1 MLSENDCLINKF
13 NSMKRLLFVFMLALT
28 LEVKG
33 FATAPDE
40 GMWLPMFIDRLNYVD
55 MQKMGL
61 HLTADE
67 LYSINHSSLK
77 DAIVSLG
84 FFCTAEVV
92 SNEGLLF
99 TNHHCGYESIQA
111 HSSIDHDY
119 LTDGFWA
126 MSKKEELQNEG
137 LTASFLVR
145 MEDVTA
151 KVLANVTDDMSE
163 SDRSAKVEEVISKI
177 EKEASEKGKYDANVG
192 TFFEGNEFYLFVYQT
207 YKDVRLVGAPPSA
220 VGKFGG
226 DTDNWMWPRH
236 TGDFSIF
243 RVYTAPD
250 GSPAEYS
257 EKNIPMV
264 PKHYLPISLKGVK
277 ENDFTMIWG
286 YPGRTD
292 RYLTSYGV
300 KLATDQSN
308 PTTVKIRDKKL
319 EIIKSYMDVNPVIKI
334 QYAAK
339 YSESSNYWKYF
350 IGQTKGLKHLKVYEK
365 KQEQE
370 EAFMKWVN
378 ADASRKAKYG
388 TALTDIA
395 DGYSKL
401 TNYNLALKYL
411 EEAAFQGPEIVY
423 FGYGMLNL
431 YSVLKNKNSKP
442 EAIKAAAEEF
452 KEKCA
457 DFYKDY
463 YKPCDKDLYE
473 ALLKMFYDNVP
484 KEQHPSI
491 FTDVLDKKFKSD
503 FKKFTDAVYSKSI
516 FPDSAKMYAF
526 LAKPTFKVLDADLG
540 FKTMISMIKSY
551 STMAQGLNDIKEKID
566 KGDRLYVAGTREM
579 YSDKKFYPNANS
591 TMRMTYGKVG
601 DYFPADAVHYNYI
614 TTLDGV
620 MEKEDTTN
628 DEFIVP
634 KKLKELWQKK
644 DYGRY
649 ADSTGNLVT
658 CFIANTDIT
667 GGNSGSPVINGDGQL
682 IGLAFDGNWEAMSGD
697 IAYEPKLQRTIAVDI
712 RYVLFMIDKYAGA
725 KNLIDELT
733 IVK

>member
-1 MLSENDCLINKF
+1 
-13 NSMKRLLFVFMLALT
+13 MKRLIFVFVLT
-28 LEVKG
+28 LTWGIKG
-33 FATAPDE
+33 FSTVPDE

-67 LYSINHSSLK
+67 LYSVNHSSLK

-111 HSSIDHDY
+111 HSTLDHDY

-126 MSKKEELQNEG
+126 MDKKDELPNEG
-137 LTASFLVR
+137 LTATFLVR
-145 MEDVTA
+145 MDDVTQ

-163 SDRSAKVEEVISKI
+163 SDRSSEIEKQISKI
-177 EKEASEKGKYDANVG
+177 EKEAAEKGKYDVEVKD
-192 TFFEGNEFYLFVYQT
+192 FFEGNEYYLFVYQT

-243 RVYTAPD
+243 RIYTAPD
-250 GSPAEYS
+250 GTPATYS
-257 EKNIPMV
+257 EKNIPLV
-264 PKHYLPISLKGVK
+264 PKYYLPISLKGVK
-277 ENDFTMIWG
+277 KDDFTMIFG

-300 KLATDQSN
+300 KLAIDQSN
-308 PTTVKIRDKKL
+308 PTVVKIRDKKL
-319 EIIKSYMDVNPVIKI
+319 AIIKSYMDTDPMVKI

-350 IGQTKGLKHLKVYEK
+350 IGQTKGLKSNDVYEK
-365 KQEQE
+365 KQSE
-370 EAFMKWVN
+370 EAAFMKWVN
-378 ADASRKAKYG
+378 ADTKRKAKYG
-388 TALTDIA
+388 SALNDIKE
-395 DGYSKL
+395 GYDSLK
-401 TNYNLALKYL
+401 NYNLSMKYL
-411 EEAAFQGPEIVY
+411 EEAAFQGPEIIY
-423 FGYGMLNL
+423 FGYGILDL
-431 YSVLKNKNSKP
+431 YSLLKNPKGN
-442 EAIKAAAEEF
+442 EEVIKTTAEDFRTQCAA
-452 KEKCA
+452 
-457 DFYKDY
+457 FYKNY
-463 YKPCDKDLYE
+463 NKACDKELFE
-473 ALLKMFYDNVP
+473 ALLKMYYNDVP
-484 KEQHPSI
+484 AAQHSSV
-491 FTDVLDKKFKSD
+491 FTELLVKKYKND
-503 FKKFTDAVYSKSI
+503 WTKFTDAVYTKSI
-516 FPDSAKMYAF
+516 FPDSVKMYAF

-540 FKTMISMIKSY
+540 FKIMYSMLKAY
-551 STMAQGLNDIKEKID
+551 ANVYKELLSVKDKID
-566 KGDRLYVAGTREM
+566 KGDRLYVEGLRLM
-579 YSDKKFYPNANS
+579 YPDKKFYPNANS

-601 DYFPADAVHYNYI
+601 DYYPADAVHYNFY

-620 MEKEDTTN
+620 MQKEDSTN

-634 KKLKELWQKK
+634 KRLKELWKKK

-649 ADSTGNLVT
+649 ADSTGTLDV
-658 CFIANTDIT
+658 CFITNTDIT

-697 IAYEPKLQRTIAVDI
+697 ISYEPTLQRTIAVDI

-725 KNLIDELT
+725 QNLINELK
-733 IVK
+733 IVQ